1 MSVAAYEGDGGHRD
15 HGAGG
20 LGGAGAV
27 LLLTAYRDVSR
38 VHADKPV
45 FRVSKV
51 YVCRS
56 RYVDDYTVVIYRR
69 LGLNSPDMTH
79 DTQEEL

>member
-1 MSVAAYEGDGGHRD
+1 MAGTETTEAADWAE
-15 HGAGG
+15 
-20 LGGAGAV
+20 LGRSSSS
-27 LLLTAYRDVSR
+27 LLRDVSR

-51 YVCRS
+51 YICLLFVDLDLWM
-56 RYVDDYTVVIYRR
+56 DDYTVVIYKR
-69 LGLNSPDMTH
+69 LNSPDMTH

>member
-27 LLLTAYRDVSR
+27 LLLTATEMSVEFMRTNRYSESQKCMFV
-38 VHADKPV
+38 
-45 FRVSKV
+45 
-51 YVCRS
+51 VCRS
-56 RYVDDYTVVIYRR
+56 RFVDDYTVDIYRR
-69 LGLNSPDMTH
+69 
-79 DTQEEL
+79 

>member
-1 MSVAAYEGDGGHRD
+1 MAVAAYEGDGGHRD

-20 LGGAGAV
+20 LGGAGPI

-38 VHADKPV
+38 VHLDKPV

-56 RYVDDYTVVIYRR
+56 RFVDDYTVDIYSRYLKFTR
-69 LGLNSPDMTH
+69 HGA
-79 DTQEEL
+79 